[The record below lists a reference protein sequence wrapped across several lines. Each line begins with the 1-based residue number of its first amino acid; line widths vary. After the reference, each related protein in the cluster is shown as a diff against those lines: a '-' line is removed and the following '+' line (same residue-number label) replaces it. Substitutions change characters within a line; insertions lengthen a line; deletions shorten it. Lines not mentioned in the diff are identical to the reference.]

1 MSKDTDQVIAI
12 ERSLWH
18 QANDP
23 KVYQEAMVEG
33 AISVIE
39 PLGFIEKEQAVAYS
53 SKGKPF
59 SGVEMI
65 DLVVHQITPDCI
77 VVAYHG
83 EGTHVGEDK
92 PYQGSIASATVRS
105 CSASAPVIRACSSWS
120 SRPSVR
126 ACATRPANS
135 SAV

>member
-23 KVYQEAMVEG
+23 KVYQAAMVEG

-92 PYQGSIASATVRS
+92 PYQGSIASAYVKKDGRWQLALTAHQPWKPTGVK
-105 CSASAPVIRACSSWS
+105 
-120 SRPSVR
+120 
-126 ACATRPANS
+126 ANG
-135 SAV
+135 

>member
-12 ERSLWH
+12 ERRLWH

-39 PLGFIEKEQAVAYS
+39 PLGFIEKQQAVEYS

-59 SGVEMI
+59 SGVEMV
-65 DLVVHQITPDCI
+65 DLVVRQITPDCI
-77 VVAYHG
+77 VLAYHG

-92 PYQGSIASATVRS
+92 PYQGSI
-105 CSASAPVIRACSSWS
+105 
-120 SRPSVR
+120 
-126 ACATRPANS
+126 S
-135 SAV
+135 SAYVKKDGRWQLALTAHQPWKPNGAKAAG